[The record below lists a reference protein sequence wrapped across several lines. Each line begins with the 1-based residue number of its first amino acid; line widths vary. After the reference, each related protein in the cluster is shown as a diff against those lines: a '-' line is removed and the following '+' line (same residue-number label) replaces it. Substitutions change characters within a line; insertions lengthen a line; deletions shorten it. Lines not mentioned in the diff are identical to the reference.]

1 MQIQLYFRG
10 IRGMT
15 YVKLVIFLAAILFS
29 ILGGKKFKINAGI
42 IAIALAFVLG
52 VTITGLGV
60 NGVIAL
66 FSPRLFVNMFL
77 ITFFFGYATANGTM
91 LNITKYLFKNFKG
104 APWVLPLLFFAIPF
118 TLALAGASTDSILL
132 FLSPIAF
139 SFIIEAGLPPVLASI
154 LMWATC
160 AGSWAPW
167 LSNYATFSSWFGESI
182 GMDAATAGFNRLFA
196 VVCVINIVYM
206 LAAYFVL
213 GGWKVKT
220 SSKILGDEK
229 IEITAEQKKTMYVI
243 LAVIVTLIVPIL
255 IQLVFPNPVTA
266 WMKSNLTIQVLSAI
280 GIIAMHIMHTA
291 DTTDVIKHQIP
302 WGLIIMVCGMAMLM
316 GEAANLGVTDAITAL
331 LESGSLPVR
340 AVIPFITGVCTFL
353 SIFVSGG
360 VITPLII
367 TIAPALVSYGVSGAA
382 IVAASQM
389 GMIGSSISPYSMG
402 GAIVISGCPEKYAG
416 KVANQQL
423 ILGIL
428 MGAVLTVLSVFGLF
442 G

>member
-1 MQIQLYFRG
+1 
-10 IRGMT
+10 MT

-167 LSNYATFSSWFGESI
+167 LSNYAMFSSWFGESI
-182 GMDAATAGFNRLFA
+182 GIDAATAGFNRLFA

-229 IEITAEQKKTMYVI
+229 IEITAEQKKTLYVI

-367 TIAPALVSYGVSGAA
+367 TIAPALASYGVSGAA
-382 IVAASQM
+382 IVTASQM

-428 MGAVLTVLSVFGLF
+428 MGVVLTVLSVFGLF